1 MVRHAK
7 ENIREHKMRL
17 IIVAMSMMLSACAA
31 TGISDYQVYT
41 DTQKSLNKDHTMTEL
56 ARIAALTEIVRDS
69 TDSTV
74 RIQAIRALQEIQRGK
89 RPLVVELPK
98 KNALGF

>member
-1 MVRHAK
+1 
-7 ENIREHKMRL
+7 MRL
-17 IIVAMSMMLSACAA
+17 LIVAVAMMLSACTT
-31 TGISDYQVYT
+31 TGVTEYQVYS
-41 DTQKSLNKDHTMTEL
+41 DTQRALNKDHTMTEL
-56 ARIAALTEIVRDS
+56 ARISALTEIVRDS
-69 TDSTV
+69 TDSNV

>member
-1 MVRHAK
+1 
-7 ENIREHKMRL
+7 MRL
-17 IIVAMSMMLSACAA
+17 LTVAFAMMLSACAS
-31 TGISDYQVYT
+31 TGITEYQVYT
-41 DTQKSLNKDHTMTEL
+41 DAQKALNKDHTMTEL

-69 TDSTV
+69 TDSNV

>member
-1 MVRHAK
+1 MVRETK

-17 IIVAMSMMLSACAA
+17 AVAAFAIMLSGCAS
-31 TGISDYQVYT
+31 TGVTEYQVYT
-41 DTQKSLNKDHTMTEL
+41 DTQRALNKDHTMTEL
-56 ARIAALTEIVRDS
+56 ARISALTEIVRDT

-98 KNALGF
+98 KNTLGF

>member
-1 MVRHAK
+1 MVRHTK

-17 IIVAMSMMLSACAA
+17 IIVAFAIMLSGCASTGA
-31 TGISDYQVYT
+31 TDYQVYT
-41 DTQKSLNKDHTMTEL
+41 DTQRALNKDHTMAEL

>member
-1 MVRHAK
+1 MVRNTK
-7 ENIREHKMRL
+7 ENIRECEMKL
-17 IIVAMSMMLSACAA
+17 IIIAFAIMLPACAA

>member
-1 MVRHAK
+1 MK
-7 ENIREHKMRL
+7 L
-17 IIVAMSMMLSACAA
+17 LIVAFAMMMLSACAS
-31 TGISDYQVYT
+31 TGITEYQVYT
-41 DTQKSLNKDHTMTEL
+41 DAQKTLNRDHTMTEL

-69 TDSTV
+69 NDSNV

>member
-1 MVRHAK
+1 MVRETK
-7 ENIREHKMRL
+7 ENIRKHKMRL
-17 IIVAMSMMLSACAA
+17 VIVAFAIMLSGCAS
-31 TGISDYQVYT
+31 TRVTDYQVYV

-56 ARIAALTEIVRDS
+56 ARISALTEIVRDT
-69 TDSTV
+69 TDSNV

-89 RPLVVELPK
+89 RPVVIHLPN